1 MKLFTK
7 SREQNVEL
15 GIMERMAY
23 MSGNVGIAFI
33 NTIIASFLLFFYT
46 DVLFLNAGILGTI
59 ILASRL
65 FDGITD
71 IIMGLIVDRT
81 FSKQG
86 RGRAW
91 IIRMCVP
98 YAVSG
103 ILLMLVPTSAPEM
116 IQYIYVFITYNLC
129 NAVCLT
135 AVYVP
140 YNAMSVNLTSNTK
153 ERGIISVMVMVGAV
167 VGTLIV
173 QSTVDA
179 ATTALGG
186 DVRAWRIVIAVYA
199 LCGLLC
205 HLFCIACTRERCIPS
220 TSAQEEVPH
229 VDIKLELKALFANKY
244 WLLAIGSV
252 FFGLFSTSILGGAG
266 MYYAKGVLGDTAY
279 YASFANVMA
288 VTQLFFLFVA
298 ILFVPR
304 IGKRNIILIGMG
316 IITLAALFQGIF
328 PPSLTSA
335 VIFAG
340 LKGIGAGFA
349 GAVFY
354 ALVADTI
361 DYGEWKVG
369 QKAEGVG
376 MSAVTFATKI
386 AQGLSTV
393 LLGWIIDFG
402 GYDGAAL
409 TQTNRAVFAVN
420 SAFNFIPAFCCGCV
434 VVIMLFYDLDKKFP
448 DIQKELEDRRNMN

>member
-1 MKLFTK
+1 MILF
-7 SREQNVEL
+7 
-15 GIMERMAY
+15 
-23 MSGNVGIAFI
+23 
-33 NTIIASFLLFFYT
+33 
-46 DVLFLNAGILGTI
+46 
-59 ILASRL
+59 
-65 FDGITD
+65 
-71 IIMGLIVDRT
+71 
-81 FSKQG
+81 
-86 RGRAW
+86 
-91 IIRMCVP
+91 
-98 YAVSG
+98 
-103 ILLMLVPTSAPEM
+103 
-116 IQYIYVFITYNLC
+116 
-129 NAVCLT
+129 
-135 AVYVP
+135 
-140 YNAMSVNLTSNTK
+140 
-153 ERGIISVMVMVGAV
+153 IISVMVMVGAV

-229 VDIKLELKALFANKY
+229 VDIKLELRALLANKY

-354 ALVADTI
+354 ALLADTI

>member
-1 MKLFTK
+1 MKLLTRSK
-7 SREQNVEL
+7 EQNVEL
-15 GIMERMAY
+15 GMVERLAY

-46 DVLFLNAGILGTI
+46 DVLYLNAGILGAI

-65 FDGITD
+65 FDGVTD

-81 FSKQG
+81 FSKHG

-91 IIRMCVP
+91 LIRMCIP

-103 ILLMLVPTSAPEM
+103 ILLMLVPANASEA

-135 AVYVP
+135 AIYVP

-153 ERGIISVMVMVGAV
+153 ERGIISVLVMVGAV

-186 DVRAWRIVIAVYA
+186 DAMAWRIVITIYA

-205 HLFCIACTRERCIPS
+205 HIFCIICTRERCIPVVE
-220 TSAQEEVPH
+220 AQNEKPH
-229 VDIKLELKALFANKY
+229 VDIKLELKALFTNRY
-244 WLLAIGSV
+244 WLMAIGCV

-279 YASFANVMA
+279 YASFANVMSI
-288 VTQLFFLFVA
+288 TQLVFLFVA
-298 ILFVPR
+298 IIFVPK
-304 IGKRNIILIGMG
+304 IGKRNIILVGMG
-316 IITLAALFQGIF
+316 LISLSALFQGF
-328 PPSLTSA
+328 LPPSLPSA
-335 VIFAG
+335 IVFAG
-340 LKGIGAGFA
+340 MKGIGAGFA

-376 MSAVTFATKI
+376 VSAMTFATKI

-402 GYDGAAL
+402 GYDGAAQV
-409 TQTNRAVFAVN
+409 QTESAVLAVN
-420 SAFNFIPAFCCGCV
+420 SAFNYIPAFCCGCV
-434 VVIMLFYDLDKKFP
+434 VVLMLFYDLDKKFP
-448 DIQKELEDRRNMN
+448 AIQKELEARRKTN